1 MKSLKSQAE
10 SDLKRRQNAQSEWP
24 IAKDKLTKARNL
36 KHELDNAKAVSLWK
50 DVEKI
55 SAKRDEAEK
64 KIATLTLIAEDDVK
78 QANSLTKSIGDLEIK
93 MKNFSALMTFTVETL

>member
-1 MKSLKSQAE
+1 MDFYTRIVNYKNMKSLKSQAE

-55 SAKRDEAEK
+55 SAKRDEAGKE
-64 KIATLTLIAEDDVK
+64 
-78 QANSLTKSIGDLEIK
+78 NSDAYAYCRG
-93 MKNFSALMTFTVETL
+93 